1 MSSQPGLKAVMIC
14 GAGHSGSTLLGMIL
28 GSHSQSFYMGEGGKV
43 RYLGDAKKPLR
54 KRVCKICG
62 ENCPVWTGFNWD
74 PDTALYAQIALHV
87 EKQVIIDSTK
97 SDQWIEARI
106 AEMHQSGGHPHL
118 ILLTRDGRAVVN
130 SRIRKYPEREAE
142 TQIRDW
148 MAQMQRSEA
157 LFARFDGPKLRIRYE
172 DLAESTETVAR
183 QLCEFLGLEFEQS
196 MTRFAEADHHVL
208 GGNSG
213 TQYIAARHKFDDPD
227 DAFVSLNDRTR
238 DYYREHSGDIE
249 IDLRWKTELSEEHA
263 ALFNHLAGP
272 TNETMKWEA

>member
-1 MSSQPGLKAVMIC
+1 MIC

-28 GSHSQSFYMGEGGKV
+28 GSHSQAFYMGEGGKV
-43 RYLGDAKKPLR
+43 RYLGDSKKPMR

-62 ENCPVWTGFNWD
+62 ENCPVWAGFAWD
-74 PDTALYAQIALHV
+74 QTEPLYAQIAAHV
-87 EKQVIIDSTK
+87 GKRLIIDSTK
-97 SDQWIEARI
+97 KDEWIETRT
-106 AEMHQSGGHPHL
+106 AELRQSGGHPHL

-142 TQIRDW
+142 IQIRDW

-157 LFARFDGPKLRIRYE
+157 LFERFDGPKLRIRYE
-172 DLAESTETVAR
+172 ELAESTEVVAR
-183 QLCEFLGLEFEQS
+183 QLCQFLGLEFEPT
-196 MTRFAEADHHVL
+196 MTRFAETDHHVL

-213 TQYIAARHKFDDPD
+213 TQYIAARRKFDDPE

-238 DYYREHSGDIE
+238 DYYREHSGNIE
-249 IDLRWKTELSEEHA
+249 IDLRWKTELSVEHA

-272 TNETMKWEA
+272 TNESMKWEA